1 MDFSSEDLS
10 GAGTSPLLESTVGKA
25 FISVK
30 ESVRGGFNFATEG
43 NPVRVA
49 AAGKGSSLGDEG
61 PALRFRTSNSDEDYR
76 SNPGT
81 VPDRLSPDPAL
92 PSRRPHHDHDLSPD
106 GSGQPAPRSDDLGQV
121 RGHSVGFHV
130 GALLDPRCFSGET
143 RFLRILSPLEPLAF
157 STRGKQLWGIIEERV
172 QTTARITTGR
182 LNVQYVWS
190 PVESPTTPSAVA
202 SLNSAVP
209 STASAVYRWASWN
222 LGHGHTVKRF
232 PWASPP
238 PARESSNPVAP
249 RPFPA

>member
-1 MDFSSEDLS
+1 MWCFAGSMDFSSEDLS

-130 GALLDPRCFSGET
+130 GALLDPRFFSGET
-143 RFLRILSPLEPLAF
+143 RFLRILSPLDHWPFPSEGNNCGESSRSGSRPR
-157 STRGKQLWGIIEERV
+157 RG
-172 QTTARITTGR
+172 
-182 LNVQYVWS
+182 
-190 PVESPTTPSAVA
+190 
-202 SLNSAVP
+202 
-209 STASAVYRWASWN
+209 
-222 LGHGHTVKRF
+222 
-232 PWASPP
+232 SPP
-238 PARESSNPVAP
+238 EGSTSNTSGAPSNRLRRP
-249 RPFPA
+249 RPSRL